1 MKRKLIC
8 CIFSTMLFST
18 SAISSGIPVVDAVGN
33 LQEMTHWLERVKQW
47 EQTVVHYKDQ
57 LQAYK
62 DQLATA
68 TGLRDIQ
75 ALVGQSK
82 NLANDLKNLRKQG
95 ISLNDLL
102 NNPGGAYT
110 SQLDSLY
117 SKYKV
122 FDSCNT
128 AGSKTY
134 LDTCK
139 QLVLNQAASIE
150 ETTEVEN
157 KISEVLSDI
166 STLTNRIQLSKDSK
180 ESQDLANVVSA
191 RSVQLNVLTSQWE
204 MSVKQAELRSQM
216 LEKQRTKARKE
227 QQLKAPQTNW
237 DSVM

>member
-18 SAISSGIPVVDAVGN
+18 SAISSGIPVVDVAGN

-75 ALVGQSK
+75 TLIGQSK

-122 FDSCNT
+122 FDSCDT
-128 AGSKTY
+128 SGSASY

-139 QLVLNQAASIE
+139 QLVLNQAVSIE
-150 ETTEVEN
+150 ETSEVEN

-166 STLTNRIQLSKDSK
+166 SILTDRIQLSKDSK

-204 MSVKQAELRSQM
+204 MSVKQAE
-216 LEKQRTKARKE
+216 QRAKILQQKREKARAE
-227 QQLKAPQTNW
+227 YLKNAPVADLNNI
-237 DSVM
+237 

>member
-122 FDSCNT
+122 FDSCDT
-128 AGSKTY
+128 SGSTSY
-134 LDTCK
+134 LDACK
-139 QLVLNQAASIE
+139 QQVLNQAVSIE

-166 STLTNRIQLSKDSK
+166 STLTDRIQLSKDSK

-204 MSVKQAELRSQM
+204 MSVRQAELRTKM
-216 LEKQRTKARKE
+216 LQQKREKARIEYLK
-227 QQLKAPQTNW
+227 KAPLTDLNNL
-237 DSVM
+237 

>member
-8 CIFSTMLFST
+8 CIFSTMLFSA
-18 SAISSGIPVVDAVGN
+18 SASSGIPVVDVAGN

-122 FDSCNT
+122 FDSCDT
-128 AGSKTY
+128 SGSTSY

-139 QLVLNQAASIE
+139 QLVLNQAVSIE
-150 ETTEVEN
+150 ETSEVEN

-166 STLTNRIQLSKDSK
+166 STLTDRIQLSKDSK

-204 MSVKQAELRSQM
+204 MSVKQAE
-216 LEKQRTKARKE
+216 QRAKILQQKREKARAE
-227 QQLKAPQTNW
+227 YLKNAPVADLNNI
-237 DSVM
+237 